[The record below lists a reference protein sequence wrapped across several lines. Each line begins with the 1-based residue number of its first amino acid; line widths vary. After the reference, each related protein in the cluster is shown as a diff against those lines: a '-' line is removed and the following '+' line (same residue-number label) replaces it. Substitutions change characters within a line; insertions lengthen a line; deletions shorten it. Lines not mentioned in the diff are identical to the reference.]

1 MALLNRGGLTLV
13 NKHFFEWGKIV
24 LSLIRNA
31 YGVNGM
37 NRDPKMHSTNQ
48 KRKTWKTGVK
58 QIISLRFVIVD
69 HCVLSGHLRHMMC
82 SSEETIHARFAVV
95 FRLWKEA
102 NVKQNGQ
109 VAFHTKLKA

>member
-1 MALLNRGGLTLV
+1 M
-13 NKHFFEWGKIV
+13 NKHFFEWGKRV

-48 KRKTWKTGVK
+48 KQKTWKTGVK

-69 HCVLSGHLRHMMC
+69 HCVLSRHLRHMMC
-82 SSEETIHARFAVV
+82 SSEKLFMLGLQLCFAYE
-95 FRLWKEA
+95 K
-102 NVKQNGQ
+102 KQM
-109 VAFHTKLKA
+109 